1 MRKIIIYLIP
11 LVCLFVCAIF
21 APFLA
26 PFDILSTHLQ
36 DLYQAPNLVYILGT
50 DFLGRDL
57 FSRLLFALRNSLF
70 IGICSAFLSICFA
83 IFYLLWARLFFY
95 TFWMRILELFL
106 AFPAFLLMM
115 FFQSFVHMNLFLMI
129 FLIALMHWCFIA
141 KVVESELKRL
151 ETLEFYKASIVLG
164 GTPLKIFFKELLP
177 ALKSLFFILFIFN
190 IIHAIATEATLSFFG
205 FGIGFEFPTL
215 GILLSEFSKAAFVGA
230 WWVIFFPL
238 LTLILLFLPLL
249 WLGNFLQD
257 KWGVKS

>member
-1 MRKIIIYLIP
+1 MLKIILYLIP
-11 LVCLFVCAIF
+11 LVCLSICALF
-21 APFLA
+21 APILA
-26 PFDILSTHLQ
+26 PFDVLTTHLQ
-36 DLYQAPNLVYILGT
+36 DLYHAPNLIYILGT

-70 IGICSAFLSICFA
+70 IGICSSFLSICFA

-95 TFWMRILELFL
+95 GFWMRILELFL

-115 FFQSFVHMNLFLMI
+115 FFQSLIHINIFLII

-141 KVVESELKRL
+141 KVIESELKRL

-164 GTPLKIFFKELLP
+164 RTSLKIFFKDLLP

-205 FGIGFEFPTL
+205 FGIEFPTL

-230 WWVIFFPL
+230 WWVILFPL
-238 LTLILLFLPLL
+238 LTLVSLFLPLL

-257 KWGVKS
+257 RWGIKS